1 MAEEKK
7 PKRGP
12 RAGRKPAAKVEAAPA
27 KRPSA
32 AARLLRRRAPAPVS
46 AVPVEARAVAR
57 YVRLSPQK
65 ARLVIDLIRD
75 REVGYALH
83 QLQFTRQRAAGPI
96 AKVLRSAIANAE
108 QKSET
113 LDVDRLYVKYA
124 VVNEGP
130 RWKRTQPAPF
140 GRAYQRQRRT
150 AHIEIAVAERRAA
163 PAPAPAPAPAKPE
176 TGKEATA

>member
-1 MAEEKK
+1 MAEKK
-7 PKRGP
+7 KYQGPKRT
-12 RAGRKPAAKVEAAPA
+12 GRKPAAKAEAAPA
-27 KRPSA
+27 KKPSA
-32 AARLLRRRAPAPVS
+32 AARLLRRRAPAPIG
-46 AVPVEARAVAR
+46 AAPVEARAIAR

-65 ARLVIDLIRD
+65 ARLVIDLIRG

-130 RWKRTQPAPF
+130 RWKRVQPAPF

-163 PAPAPAPAPAKPE
+163 AAPAPAPAKPE
-176 TGKEATA
+176 TGKEATT